1 MKHHDLVG
9 TKVIHPAVSR
19 SKVVTEKDALFSTII
34 VGRICDVRM
43 CARQVDRDVRAKNM
57 QVLDQIVT
65 QLVGLKMIQLFDKP
79 LSSGQ

>member
-9 TKVIHPAVSR
+9 TKVIHPAVRR
-19 SKVVTEKDALFSTII
+19 SKVVTEKDALFSTNI

-43 CARQVDRDVRAKNM
+43 CARRDVRAKNM